1 MLAASGVDAAFGK
14 QQSFYRT
21 PRHQMRGD
29 NFIYIGFR
37 DMPIPNGFRIDD
49 HGWPMFA
56 LVQAASLINADGPL
70 QAGNIHSLLEPRL
83 QLRFA
88 VGITAGARAAGFAL
102 VDADKYVPLILCQ
115 EISLPKNSVVIFHHK
130 GSQRQ
135 THFAA
140 DVDGPNPSTR
150 IQFRQERVHILS
162 AGSLSLR
169 ENWSRM
175 EKMDSNNLTSLKDDM
190 IAFIEGHGMRHFP
203 ALIPEDTPRVWWSD
217 PEMTADNAT
226 IAKESWKD
234 FVEMAKTAGA
244 PLVCIGE
251 DSVDRTTLELL
262 SSELQDMSS
271 TEAPA
276 PEMDKLNR
284 LFLQIGKV
292 GHLELAF
299 AHQGILFVHETQ
311 TEWYRE
317 YRAMVNTVDSL
328 QELIENALEDDD
340 EDDE

>member
-1 MLAASGVDAAFGK
+1 
-14 QQSFYRT
+14 
-21 PRHQMRGD
+21 MRGN
-29 NFIYIGFR
+29 NFIHIGFR
-37 DMPIPNGFRIDD
+37 NVAVPDSLGVDD
-49 HGWPMFA
+49 HGWSMFA
-56 LVQAASLINADGPL
+56 LIQAASLVDADAPF
-70 QAGNIHSLLEPRL
+70 QAGNIHGLLEACL

-88 VGITAGARAAGFAL
+88 VGITAGSRAAGFAL
-102 VDADKYVPLILCQ
+102 VDANKYVPLILCQ
-115 EISLPKNSVVIFHHK
+115 EVLLPRNAVVTFHHK
-130 GSQRQ
+130 G
-135 THFAA
+135 FADWA
-140 DVDGPNPSTR
+140 G
-150 IQFRQERVHILS
+150 F
-162 AGSLSLR
+162 AGSLCGQ

-175 EKMDSNNLTSLKDDM
+175 ERMDSNNLTSLKDDM

-217 PEMTADNAT
+217 PEAADDNAPSS
-226 IAKESWKD
+226 KESWKD

-262 SSELQDMSS
+262 ASELQDISS
-271 TEAPA
+271 AEASG

-284 LFLQIGKV
+284 LFLEIGKV
-292 GHLELAF
+292 GHIELAF

-328 QELIENALEDDD
+328 QELIENALEEDD